1 MKISTY
7 RSPKQLFFTLCNAS
21 QAQEAQIDL
30 AHITVRG
37 IGLHCTPTFEPA
49 QTDMH
54 SVHSNKHRMESCTY
68 PCVLVSWMINR
79 ENLVWGRS
87 SYIRYCIYRYIRT
100 QKCVR
105 VCVCSWTFGQRVQ
118 SGCKFTVCLPSFA
131 LCPFCCQYNKIGQA
145 SVKWLP
151 RPMYLKVGMSQQTAA
166 KPIQWMQRSAQ
177 MQKSCDDYADK
188 VTTVS
193 ISIKNKTIRLVIFLV
208 CRKNKKITYVL
219 CFSALRKKK
228 TSVWSLYTESLA
240 TSQVWF
246 QFTDALWDQWRCID
260 ARRMC
265 KS

>member
-1 MKISTY
+1 MHVSVCVGQLNDKSGEFGLGEEFIYKILYISIHTY
-7 RSPKQLFFTLCNAS
+7 TKM
-21 QAQEAQIDL
+21 
-30 AHITVRG
+30 
-37 IGLHCTPTFEPA
+37 CT
-49 QTDMH
+49 
-54 SVHSNKHRMESCTY
+54 C
-68 PCVLVSWMINR
+68 
-79 ENLVWGRS
+79 
-87 SYIRYCIYRYIRT
+87 
-100 QKCVR
+100 

-219 CFSALRKKK
+219 CFSALKKK
-228 TSVWSLYTESLA
+228 KRVFGRCTQSPWLPLKSGFSLPMHSGISGVVSMHAGCARVRTAL
-240 TSQVWF
+240 F
-246 QFTDALWDQWRCID
+246 QERTA
-260 ARRMC
+260 
-265 KS
+265 S